1 MFNIPPIHPVTVLI
15 IGADGKQTS
24 DFIDKHLTSHGTG
37 LIVHRGLVF
46 DPSGFSVRALQ
57 NKR

>member
-1 MFNIPPIHPVTVLI
+1 MFNIPPINPVTVLI

-37 LIVHRGLVF
+37 LIIH
-46 DPSGFSVRALQ
+46 
-57 NKR
+57 